1 MPGRQYGAF
10 SPPGTPGTPAST
22 RTFSLPTKPG
32 HKGIASIHSSVVN
45 LANTIIGAGALAFPS
60 AFAAMGLMPGVISCL
75 FSGLTSIFGLYL
87 LSRCAAV
94 VGTAP
99 GDEGKKASFSEVARI
114 TFGKGWAMRLFDVS
128 GNESPSVVNIL
139 IRRQLA
145 IAIKCFGVSVS
156 YLIICKVGNHSVTR
170 CRTPADEFQTLLPQV
185 CVSIARA
192 AHHTIPADSL
202 LLSPDFWLCVTML
215 VIVPLSFLRTL
226 DALRFTSQI
235 ALLTVV

>member
-1 MPGRQYGAF
+1 MPGRRYGAF

-128 GNESPSVVNIL
+128 GRHQFGDPRSVVKIL
-139 IRRQLA
+139 TRR
-145 IAIKCFGVSVS
+145 
-156 YLIICKVGNHSVTR
+156 
-170 CRTPADEFQTLLPQV
+170 
-185 CVSIARA
+185 
-192 AHHTIPADSL
+192 
-202 LLSPDFWLCVTML
+202 
-215 VIVPLSFLRTL
+215 
-226 DALRFTSQI
+226 
-235 ALLTVV
+235 

>member
-1 MPGRQYGAF
+1 
-10 SPPGTPGTPAST
+10 
-22 RTFSLPTKPG
+22 
-32 HKGIASIHSSVVN
+32 
-45 LANTIIGAGALAFPS
+45 
-60 AFAAMGLMPGVISCL
+60 VISCL